1 MSASTM
7 RRLGVPMTVAAALL
21 AACVPVTV
29 NVNFP
34 QERIESAAGQL
45 EDVTRSPDNPEPGRR
60 EPASGRSVAVDP
72 ELAITPEFVKQ
83 IEKERTARRA
93 RREAIRAEKERGCV
107 GESNQGQLAVRPGA
121 ACSDQVASLVK
132 AENAD
137 RDSIIKKFMRHFKMP
152 ASDAPRVGAAFAKR
166 RIERWARPGDWVQRP
181 DGQWV
186 QR

>member
-1 MSASTM
+1 MR
-7 RRLGVPMTVAAALL
+7 RRLGLPIAVTAGLL

-34 QERIESAAGQL
+34 QEKIESAAGQL
-45 EDVTRSPDNPEPGRR
+45 EDISRSPDNPAPERQAPEP
-60 EPASGRSVAVDP
+60 GRSVAIDP
-72 ELAITPEFVKQ
+72 ELTITPEFVKQ
-83 IEKERTARRA
+83 IEKERAARRA
-93 RREAIRAEKERGCV
+93 RRDAIREQKERGCV
-107 GESNQGQLAVRPGA
+107 GESNQGQLVLRPGPG
-121 ACSDQVASLVK
+121 CPDQVAALVK

-152 ASDAPRVGAAFAKR
+152 ATDAPRVGAAFAKR
-166 RIERWARPGDWVQRP
+166 RVERWARPGDWIQRP